1 MMISANNINKIY
13 KNGKIETHVLKDLS
27 LDISKGD
34 FISIC
39 GRSGSGK
46 STLLNILST
55 LMKADSGTIT
65 YKGITYSDMKENDI
79 NKIRN
84 ENYSIIFQF
93 HYLINYLTALQNVL
107 LPFAK
112 SFISIKKEN
121 VEYAKHCLDK
131 VGLKGKYDRLPNQ
144 LSGGEQQRVAIARAL
159 VKKPEVIF
167 ADEPTGNLDEEN
179 SFTIAD
185 IFSSLNSEGYTIVM
199 VTHDTAVANYGN
211 RKIFMKD
218 GEIVTQ

>member
-1 MMISANNINKIY
+1 MISANNINKIY

-79 NKIRN
+79 NRGSKPKQI
-84 ENYSIIFQF
+84 Q
-93 HYLINYLTALQNVL
+93 
-107 LPFAK
+107 AK
-112 SFISIKKEN
+112 S
-121 VEYAKHCLDK
+121 
-131 VGLKGKYDRLPNQ
+131 
-144 LSGGEQQRVAIARAL
+144 
-159 VKKPEVIF
+159 
-167 ADEPTGNLDEEN
+167 
-179 SFTIAD
+179 
-185 IFSSLNSEGYTIVM
+185 
-199 VTHDTAVANYGN
+199 
-211 RKIFMKD
+211 
-218 GEIVTQ
+218 